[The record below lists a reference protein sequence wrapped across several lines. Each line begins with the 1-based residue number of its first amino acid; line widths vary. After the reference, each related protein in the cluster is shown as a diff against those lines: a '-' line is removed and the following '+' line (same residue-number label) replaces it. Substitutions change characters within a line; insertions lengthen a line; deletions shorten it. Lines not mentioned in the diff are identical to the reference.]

1 MAVRTTSAE
10 VLQILDSCTLSSTI
24 IDVFIAS
31 ASRLVDVV
39 YEDDTTMTSSQ
50 LEDVELWLTAHMISS
65 TLHRTTSKETIGDT
79 SVSYTGYWSK
89 NLEST
94 PYGQMVLIL
103 DTTGLMG
110 NVGKQAA
117 SITAVKGFD

>member
-1 MAVRTTSAE
+1 MAVRTTAAE